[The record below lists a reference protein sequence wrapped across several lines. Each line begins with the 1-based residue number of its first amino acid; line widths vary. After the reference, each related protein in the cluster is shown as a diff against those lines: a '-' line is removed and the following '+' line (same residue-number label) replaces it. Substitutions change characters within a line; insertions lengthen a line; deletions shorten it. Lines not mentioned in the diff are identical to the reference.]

1 MKINVPEIHQE
12 NQRTR
17 LSARIQVDHSDPQ
30 FPPELWFSLRGKE
43 QDAHSTMA
51 DPFLVGMLPIAMM
64 LGEDITVA
72 GRVST
77 RLAHGLEQYQQILM
91 AWWPDFFN
99 HVEIEYRDLQ
109 SRRESPRPAGVG
121 CSFSG
126 GVDSFYTVFTQLA
139 PQPDTDDF
147 RLTHALMVN
156 GFDQIVDFE
165 DTGSSK
171 RLHDVYRP
179 MLEKLGVRLLMIDS
193 NLKFFRDAVFNAH
206 ELARSYGSPLSA
218 CVHACQ
224 KIFGR
229 FSLSGHATYAYQ
241 DLEPLGSHPVLDHHL
256 STDQL
261 QMIHYGSATSRVE
274 KLRYLT
280 RFPEVRESLRVCFND
295 VRFDETHGT
304 VVNCCRC
311 EKCVRTIVTLD
322 ILGMTKEFRSFPLQ
336 FPMAAYMQPQ
346 ALAASKSVF
355 LRDNLRLARREG
367 RQDWVQSLEQGLQLR
382 KMMTSKKSG

>member
-1 MKINVPEIHQE
+1 MKIEVPEIHQE
-12 NQRTR
+12 NHRTR
-17 LSARIQVDHSDPQ
+17 LSARIRVDHSDLH
-30 FPPELWFSLRGKE
+30 FPPEVWFSLRGKE

-51 DPFLVGMLPIAMM
+51 DPFLIGMLPIAMK
-64 LGEDITVA
+64 LGEAITVA

-77 RLAHGLEQYQQILM
+77 RLAHGLEQYQQILV
-91 AWWPDFFN
+91 AWWPDLFKY
-99 HVEIEYRDLQ
+99 VEIEYRDLQ

-165 DTGSSK
+165 GAGSSK
-171 RLHDVYRP
+171 RLYDVYQP
-179 MLEKLGVRLLMIDS
+179 MLERLGVRFLMIDS
-193 NLKFFRDAVFNAH
+193 NLKFFRDAAFNGR

-218 CVHACQ
+218 CAHACQ

-229 FSLSGHATYAYQ
+229 FSLSGHGTYAYE
-241 DLEPLGSHPVLDHHL
+241 DLEPYGSHPVLDHHL

-261 QMIHYGSATSRVE
+261 QMTHYGSATSRVE

-280 RFPEVRESLRVCFND
+280 QFPEVRESLRVCFND
-295 VRFDETHGT
+295 VKFDKTHGT
-304 VVNCCRC
+304 VVNCCYC

-322 ILGMTKEFRSFPLQ
+322 ILGMIKEFKSFPLR
-336 FPMAAYMQPQ
+336 FPVAAYMQPR
-346 ALAASKSVF
+346 ALAASHDVF
-355 LRDNLRLARREG
+355 LRDNLRLARKEG
-367 RQDWVQSLEQGLQLR
+367 RRDWAQALEQGFQLR
-382 KMMTSKKSG
+382 KMMTGKKPG